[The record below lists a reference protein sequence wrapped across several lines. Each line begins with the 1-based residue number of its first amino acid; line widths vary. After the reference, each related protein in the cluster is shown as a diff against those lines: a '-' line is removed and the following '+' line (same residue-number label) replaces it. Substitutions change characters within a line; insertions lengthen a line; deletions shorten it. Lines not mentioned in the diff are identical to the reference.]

1 MLKSFCSY
9 FSLFVPVFWTNRFS
23 EYHRPFIREN
33 IKNWDEQR
41 KVRTEAFQHLGLI
54 KVFGVEQ
61 AYLIEYLRGRID
73 IVKYSYNTW
82 IKSVLHQHR
91 RRLFFN
97 VSRIISIFVIIY
109 QSYLGQMLV
118 GNIYAVW
125 TWLNDIFSNIRT
137 LTQALRNIPLRF
149 VELEKYLDIIDKN
162 LEFAN
167 KNLKEEIKNLNE
179 RIERIY
185 NNIQK
190 LDQKRIR

>member
-1 MLKSFCSY
+1 
-9 FSLFVPVFWTNRFS
+9 
-23 EYHRPFIREN
+23 
-33 IKNWDEQR
+33 
-41 KVRTEAFQHLGLI
+41 LI

-73 IVKYSYNTW
+73 IVKYSYNTR